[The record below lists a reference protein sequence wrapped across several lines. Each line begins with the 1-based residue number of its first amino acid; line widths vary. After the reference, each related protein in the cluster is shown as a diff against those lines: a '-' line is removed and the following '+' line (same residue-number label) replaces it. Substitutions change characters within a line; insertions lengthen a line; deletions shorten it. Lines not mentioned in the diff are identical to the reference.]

1 MKFTRSNTCNPTVA
15 TPKRCTGCEHIT
27 HHAHIPPTWL
37 TQPPSS
43 LPITSKSPPTMISC
57 KISWADGL
65 PGSFPRLHICTNQW
79 VTASSLRNTKDKMTA
94 WLPIYPVEEFK
105 KLLIIASF
113 SSKRRSQSFNF
124 SRCAHQIFRQR
135 SRKGRRVNGILTS
148 QKNRRQVK
156 ASRQDV
162 RLKA

>member
-113 SSKRRSQSFNF
+113 F
-124 SRCAHQIFRQR
+124 
-135 SRKGRRVNGILTS
+135 RKGEVTLLISLVVHTRYSGKGHGKVVELMAFWPPRRTGG
-148 QKNRRQVK
+148 R
-156 ASRQDV
+156 
-162 RLKA
+162 

>member
-113 SSKRRSQSFNF
+113 F
-124 SRCAHQIFRQR
+124 
-135 SRKGRRVNGILTS
+135 RKGEVTLLISLVVHTRYSGKGQGKVVELMAFWPPRRTGG
-148 QKNRRQVK
+148 R
-156 ASRQDV
+156 
-162 RLKA
+162 

>member
-113 SSKRRSQSFNF
+113 F
-124 SRCAHQIFRQR
+124 
-135 SRKGRRVNGILTS
+135 RKGKVTLLISLVVHTRYSGKGHGKVVELMASWPPRRTGG
-148 QKNRRQVK
+148 R
-156 ASRQDV
+156 
-162 RLKA
+162 